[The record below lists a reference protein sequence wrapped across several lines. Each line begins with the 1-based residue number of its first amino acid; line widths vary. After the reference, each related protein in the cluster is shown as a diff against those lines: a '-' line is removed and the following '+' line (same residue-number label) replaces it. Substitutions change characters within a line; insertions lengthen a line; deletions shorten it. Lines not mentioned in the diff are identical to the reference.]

1 MVLGRSK
8 VYEGGEEDVDTTI
21 EKNDEFNLGDVDP
34 SDEELEK
41 ENTEEYDNNLNL
53 REIKEKEKRNVRE
66 RIEDE
71 DPNLVKDINEIAER
85 K

>member
-53 REIKEKEKRNVRE
+53 RKIKEKEKRNVRE

>member
-8 VYEGGEEDVDTTI
+8 VYEGGEDVDTTI